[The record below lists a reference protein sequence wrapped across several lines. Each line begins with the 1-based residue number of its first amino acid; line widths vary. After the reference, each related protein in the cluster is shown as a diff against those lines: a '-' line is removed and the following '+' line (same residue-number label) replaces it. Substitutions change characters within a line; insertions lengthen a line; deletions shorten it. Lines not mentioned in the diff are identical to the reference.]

1 MMKEENKKKPY
12 LIIFKKV
19 DVEDKP
25 LMAAND
31 NQKEGIIKKIND
43 LEQLADDSRVNF
55 QVIDVNESNLGL
67 MRKWKIKESAADKRP
82 VLLVA
87 LGGQGKTFSGPL
99 STTKAANYLKQ
110 ILPKKDQAAAA
121 PGQPAGAQPAKPK

>member
-12 LIIFKKV
+12 VVIFKKV

-43 LEQLADDSRVNF
+43 LEQLPDEAKVNF
-55 QVIDVNESNLGL
+55 
-67 MRKWKIKESAADKRP
+67 
-82 VLLVA
+82 
-87 LGGQGKTFSGPL
+87 
-99 STTKAANYLKQ
+99 
-110 ILPKKDQAAAA
+110 
-121 PGQPAGAQPAKPK
+121 